1 MIHDRYY
8 FSLLSGREQQLYKK
22 IYEAMRAF
30 KKKVTVVC
38 LAPFDLKKIMRY
50 IDWDNPEL
58 FYVDFTFSHND
69 FLIGSEIY
77 LDYYYPIE
85 EIRYKNAEIKKTA
98 LKVLK
103 KVSGT
108 TAYEKELQLHDLL
121 IKNIIYDEVALQNR
135 EKFKWRSATILGG
148 LIYKA
153 AICEGVAKLMKVLL
167 NALDIECIVAI
178 GKSNDISGASE
189 RQDVDHAWN
198 IVKIDDKWYHTD
210 VTFDMGISQKNFV
223 RHDYYNMMDEQISHD
238 HFFENKYPIC
248 TETKDNYFIKNKLNL
263 ASLSEVTNLIDRAIR
278 NKTNCIYFTFV
289 GKPLE
294 GSRLC
299 NLIAERL
306 KIFIGES
313 RTTVAIKFSNTSNL
327 AQRIYFLRWKIS
339 DD

>member
-1 MIHDRYY
+1 MTHDRYY
-8 FSLLSGREQQLYKK
+8 YSLLSGREQQLYKK

-30 KKKVTVVC
+30 KKKVTFVC

-85 EIRYKNAEIKKTA
+85 EIRRKNAEIKKIA

-121 IKNIIYDEVALQNR
+121 IKNIIYDEEALQNR

-223 RHDYYNMMDEQISHD
+223 RHDYYNMMDEQISLD

-248 TETKDNYFIKNKLNL
+248 AETRNNYFTKNKLNL
-263 ASLSEVTNLIDRAIR
+263 ASLSEVTNLIDRAIK
-278 NKTNCIYFTFV
+278 NKTNCIYFTFA
-289 GKPLE
+289 GKVIE
-294 GSRLC
+294 NSRLC

-327 AQRIYFLRWKIS
+327 TQRIYFLRWKIS